1 MSMSKTTFGVLC
13 VLASAGAS
21 QASTTFFDGVFNN
34 ADWSLTTYTNPGGF
48 GSSQSGLQFLVG
60 GNPNE
65 FRLVRNSLS
74 INGANSLD
82 IGLHV
87 HNSFMYDPAT
97 SGAITSINY
106 SEDSKN
112 FVNQGGNGQGTGLV
126 IVQSGKFYAVRSTI
140 LVMPYSGF
148 SNWAPN
154 SLSGIVAS
162 DLWEVTPAGTFLS
175 GSNPDFSASGGV
187 MQFGFYRGNS
197 SGTTTSG
204 VFNTEC
210 GIDNWHVE
218 IVPSPGSLAVLGLGG
233 LVAGRR
239 RRA

>member
-1 MSMSKTTFGVLC
+1 MSTVKTTFGVLS
-13 VLASAGAS
+13 LMAAAAGAR
-21 QASTTFFDGVFNN
+21 ASTTFFDGIFNN
-34 ADWSLTTYTNPGGF
+34 ADWSLTTYTNPGGL
-48 GSSQSGLQFLVG
+48 GSTQFGLQFVTG

-65 FRLVRNSLS
+65 FRMVRNSLA
-74 INGANSLD
+74 INGVNSLD

-87 HNSFMYDPAT
+87 HNSFSYDPGT

-126 IVQSGKFYAVRSTI
+126 IVQGGKFYAVRTTI
-140 LVMPYSGF
+140 LVMPFSTH

-204 VFNTEC
+204 TFNSEC
-210 GIDNWHVE
+210 GIDNWSVE
-218 IVPSPGSLAVLGLGG
+218 LIPSPGSLAILGAGG
-233 LVAGRR
+233 LLAGRR